1 LPVPHTV
8 HIPTPLRQYTDKLD
22 IVQVGGATV
31 GDLLSAL
38 TTTYPELKKHLYN
51 EQGKLRHFVNIY
63 VNDEDIRYLQKEQTP
78 LGESDTISIIP
89 SVAGGSGAATADL
102 PALEQEEIAR
112 YSRHLILP
120 EVGVE
125 GQKKLKAASVLC
137 VGAGGL
143 GSPVLLYLAAAG
155 IGRIG
160 IVDFDVVDLS
170 NLQRQVAHGTS
181 DVGRRKLDSA
191 KDAVLAINP
200 HIQVDLYE
208 TALSSQNALD
218 LFRPYDIIIDGT
230 DNFPTRYLV
239 NDACVLLGKP
249 NAYGSIFR
257 FEGQASVFATKDGP
271 CYRCLYPEPPPPGLV
286 PSCAEGGVLGV
297 LPGIIGVIQATEAIK
312 LILGAGEPLVG
323 RFLIYDALRM
333 KFRELKLRR
342 DPECPVCGDHPT
354 VTALIDYEQFCGLK
368 PAPGAAAAPVD
379 ELPVTTVEEL
389 KARLDHGDDLVVLDV
404 REPHEVDIV
413 RIEGSTVIPLGELAS
428 RFEELDRT
436 RDLVVHCKMG
446 GRSAKAVTLLRE
458 KGFDKAANL
467 TGGILA
473 WVDRIEPQKA
483 KY

>member
-1 LPVPHTV
+1 M
-8 HIPTPLRQYTDKLD
+8 
-22 IVQVGGATV
+22 
-31 GDLLSAL
+31 
-38 TTTYPELKKHLYN
+38 
-51 EQGKLRHFVNIY
+51 
-63 VNDEDIRYLQKEQTP
+63 
-78 LGESDTISIIP
+78 
-89 SVAGGSGAATADL
+89 
-102 PALEQEEIAR
+102 
-112 YSRHLILP
+112 
-120 EVGVE
+120 
-125 GQKKLKAASVLC
+125 
-137 VGAGGL
+137 
-143 GSPVLLYLAAAG
+143 LLYLAAAG

-181 DVGRRKLDSA
+181 DIGRRKLDSA
-191 KDAVLAINP
+191 RDAVLAINP
-200 HIQVDLYE
+200 HVQVDLYE

-218 LFRPYDIIIDGT
+218 LFAPYDIIIDGT

-312 LILGAGEPLVG
+312 LILGAGEPLIG

-354 VTALIDYEQFCGLK
+354 VKALIDYEQFCGLK
-368 PAPGAAAAPVD
+368 PAPGAAGGARHGDSGHHRRAAEAAPRSRRR
-379 ELPVTTVEEL
+379 PRRPRR
-389 KARLDHGDDLVVLDV
+389 ARTATRWTSSGST
-404 REPHEVDIV
+404 
-413 RIEGSTVIPLGELAS
+413 GSTVIPLGELPN
-428 RFEELDRT
+428 RLGELDRT
-436 RDLVVHCKMG
+436 RDLVVQCKVG
-446 GRSAKAVTLLRE
+446 GRSAKAVALLRE
-458 KGFDKAANL
+458 QGFDRAVNL

-473 WVDRIEPQKA
+473 WVDRIEPDKA